1 MAKMNWIVNL
11 DDCEHR
17 IELEHGHI
25 SGKRIIYLD
34 GNVIERINHNFSDA
48 GSNNE
53 FKINE
58 HICVVLIKV
67 VFKFSYDLIIDDIS
81 VQTGLPVDINR
92 VNIIYSKKLVDYLPE
107 GFGIFISAFIL
118 GYMRSINKPFIMA
131 YLICVFIYISIYLAI
146 KALISWIRKLR

>member
-1 MAKMNWIVNL
+1 MAKKNWIVNL
-11 DDCEHR
+11 EDCEHR
-17 IELEHGHI
+17 IKLEHGYI

-34 GNVIERINHNFSDA
+34 GKVIEHINHNFIDS
-48 GSNNE
+48 GSKHE

-58 HICVVLIKV
+58 HICVVLIEV

-81 VQTGLPVDINR
+81 VKTGLPVDINR
-92 VNIIYSKKLVDYLPE
+92 VNNIKSKKLVDYLPE
-107 GFGIFISAFIL
+107 WIGILISVFIL

-131 YLICVFIYISIYLAI
+131 YLICVFIYFTIYLAI